1 MSSAGLWPLPLPS
14 LLCSLPSGW
23 GRRKGQGSNWTVPR
37 APYLSQTAYCETNN
51 CSKNC
56 SGAYVIPWRALTGV
70 RHPQIPDAG
79 HLQLFDILL
88 ELPSEGSTLQT
99 HALWT
104 PSLMVHLVFFRL
116 LLDTSGTRFTSWTSW
131 HSPQPCAAATS
142 PAYIPPVGTIG
153 TGGDP
158 KAAPRWTWER
168 RLRQCGLLSRLPS
181 LFPLSSERHGSL
193 LRNPTYEQTHKY
205 RLGSQGHVE
214 TGCVILLKGRNTRA
228 ALGKTKE
235 QKGTA
240 SLPPNLTLP
249 TLMAGTL
256 LLSSPTSLSSVL

>member
-116 LLDTSGTRFTSWTSW
+116 LLCST
-131 HSPQPCAAATS
+131 
-142 PAYIPPVGTIG
+142 
-153 TGGDP
+153 
-158 KAAPRWTWER
+158 
-168 RLRQCGLLSRLPS
+168 LP
-181 LFPLSSERHGSL
+181 
-193 LRNPTYEQTHKY
+193 
-205 RLGSQGHVE
+205 GHVSPPE
-214 TGCVILLKGRNTRA
+214 LA
-228 ALGKTKE
+228 
-235 QKGTA
+235 GTA
-240 SLPPNLTLP
+240 HNL
-249 TLMAGTL
+249 AL
-256 LLSSPTSLSSVL
+256 LQRHLPTSLPWGP